1 RQRLQSEP
9 SAARA
14 QGEVRFSVRSVSKGS
29 GVIGSLLFPLLRPMQ
44 TRFFRDQVVPVRGRA
59 CVPCLQP
66 CVRLAAC
73 ACQSVCRLIDRGRDQ
88 VECVRAREAIRAT
101 AGNVG

>member
-1 RQRLQSEP
+1 M
-9 SAARA
+9 
-14 QGEVRFSVRSVSKGS
+14 RSVSKGS

-66 CVRLAAC
+66 CVRPAAY
-73 ACQSVCRLIDRGRDQ
+73 ACQSVGLSVDLGRDQ
-88 VECVRAREAIRAT
+88 VECVRAREAIRVT
-101 AGNVG
+101 AGNEG